1 MHLLEVKHIEYA
13 RLALRVS
20 FSEAL
25 LGKPFNTE
33 QILRDLNRLLK
44 VLLGKKEAA
53 SYDGRLLP
61 LVAVAASHLSSI
73 LYSIMKYSNHLT
85 ICIRLEMESI

>member
-53 SYDGRLLP
+53 TT
-61 LVAVAASHLSSI
+61 AASFLWLLLLLVTTTMLLQAH
-73 LYSIMKYSNHLT
+73 MQKGSNSFAD
-85 ICIRLEMESI
+85 RP

>member
-1 MHLLEVKHIEYA
+1 M
-13 RLALRVS
+13 S

-61 LVAVAASHLSSI
+61 LVAVAAGDDEDAVASTHA
-73 LYSIMKYSNHLT
+73 
-85 ICIRLEMESI
+85 EGQQ